1 MIPNTSDSPTAMVNS
16 STPKATPST
25 TVTRLSPSKA
35 GKGQRPVSGCTMVV
49 TILPSRFSVT
59 RR

>member
-1 MIPNTSDSPTAMVNS
+1 MIPNTSESPTAMVNS

-25 TVTRLSPSKA
+25 KVMRLSSSQA
-35 GKGQRPVSGCTMVV
+35 GTVQGPVSGRTMAL
-49 TILPSRFSVT
+49 TILPSCSSVV

>member
-1 MIPNTSDSPTAMVNS
+1 MIPKTSDSPTAMVNS

-25 TVTRLSPSKA
+25 IVTRLSPTQD
-35 GKGQRPVSGCTMVV
+35 GTGQGPVSGCTMVL
-49 TILPSRFSVT
+49 TILPSCFSVT